1 MRRLTNN
8 WLFGA
13 VSPLLTG
20 RLDSDIYGNSC
31 AELLNM
37 KVHRQGGIS
46 RRPPLKKKLETGAY
60 KRMIPFII
68 DKTHVYA
75 VLLGAGAINVYDYL
89 NNTLVGDTL
98 TLPTHSESVHSW
110 ANISA
115 NQCAEVKYAQYY
127 NDLYLVHPMFPL
139 MRIRYSSIFTVSTPQ
154 VFVNQDVK
162 PHYIKL
168 TITMNQTVSA
178 ENISFTFDGV
188 NHSFSIQP
196 TTSASAIITVLNS
209 YDYPGWTV
217 ETESNTISF
226 TPIGTMDKYIQY
238 DFNDSDLFRFSD
250 GSGNPPSSFTPVF
263 SLEDLDE
270 DELGVV
276 YGSDDFNDCYL
287 NRMNDLGVYEFAS
300 DIAIVAEKMFLTV
313 NGNPCNIYASRPYGT
328 SQIVYPKRSNDTILD
343 FVQFE
348 LVMTENTTM
357 KDEADLPVSIIKDTT
372 GEVVYEGVS
381 TDQKLWFTPSANQIT
396 DRKSLDE
403 YRKGKYVNGDY
414 VAYSANEFVVEYESG
429 QPNIVKKLKR
439 ITTSATTEVDYIER
453 VEVYYR
459 TYDETVD
466 TSKLTYDRTTHEYAT
481 DRYFLKLNSTDAETF
496 ISEHPDV
503 QYEHTSYGYFFEVE
517 ITDDGYAG
525 LQNRYEKT
533 KDNYLNSRAAYYTR
547 SGSGTSQ
554 EPYVYTYVTN
564 AKLEDISTYY
574 EKSVV
579 FTESSDLPSSAEV
592 CEYGYQYVYSGTYNQ
607 LRATYLDN
615 GMIGS
620 LTYNDV
626 EVIKAIPYYQ
636 FDMSVESNIYETSV
650 EVDKVA
656 TASTSMEFQLSS
668 GRNDRIE
675 WMRLGDYVM
684 VGTESSEWRLDSDM
698 NALSSTAKMYSSFG
712 SDNGL
717 SINLGT
723 DVVFLQRGNGLRLFY
738 KDYYGL
744 QNVELTLTNPDI
756 MKGSIKELAGMVT
769 PEPAIYALKTNG
781 DITALCVDRNNGVQ
795 AFSAWTFTSEK
806 PVSICVL
813 ENDSTQILVALMS
826 DGTHTYIAEFDS
838 TEILHFA
845 DCGYQFRKTEDT
857 TIVSQKTY
865 YAKRGEVFE
874 EALPVINPK
883 TEGLYEFGL
892 YDDVRNYVS
901 RMTANPFDT
910 VLQDGSVT
918 IGIAK
923 NVSKMIFRCLD
934 TGHLITY
941 FNPKDKT
948 LTRSPI
954 CCDSTGTYERGLA
967 DHAVNVNGG
976 TTRDLMISVESVGDE
991 PMTLLAMAYELRM
1004 NRNG

>member
-31 AELLNM
+31 SELLNM

-46 RRPPLKKKLETGAY
+46 RRPPLKKKIETGAY

-75 VLLGAGAINVYDYL
+75 VLLGAGAIDVYDYL
-89 NNTLVGDTL
+89 NNSLVGGL

-115 NQCAEVKYAQYY
+115 NQCSEVKFAQYY
-127 NDLYLVHPMFPL
+127 NDLYMVHPSFPL
-139 MRIRYSSIFTVSTPQ
+139 MRVRYSTGFVVSTPQ

-162 PHYIKL
+162 PHYIQL
-168 TITMNQTVSA
+168 SITMSQTVTA
-178 ENISFTFDGV
+178 ENIVFTFDGV
-188 NHSFSIQP
+188 RHSFSIQP
-196 TTSASAIITVLNS
+196 STSASAIISVLMA
-209 YDYPGWTV
+209 YDYPGWDI
-217 ETESNTISF
+217 ESESNTIKF
-226 TPIGTMDKYIQY
+226 TPKETIDKYIQY
-238 DFNDSDLFRFSD
+238 NLNDPDQFGFTD
-250 GSGNPPSSFTPVF
+250 NSGNPPVSFTSVF

-270 DELGVV
+270 DDLGVV

-287 NRMNDLGVYEFAS
+287 NRVNDLGVYEFAS
-300 DIAIVAEKMFLTV
+300 DIAIVAEKMFLAV

-328 SQIVYPKRSNDTILD
+328 SQIVYPKRSNDSILD

-348 LVMTENTTM
+348 LVMSENTTM
-357 KDEADLPVSIIKDTT
+357 KEEADLPVAIMKDTT
-372 GEVVYEGVS
+372 GEVVYEGTS

-396 DRKSLDE
+396 DKKSLDE
-403 YRKGKYVNGDY
+403 YRKGRYVNGVY
-414 VAYSANEFVVEYESG
+414 EEYSAHELVPVYDTTDT
-429 QPNIVKKLKR
+429 NIITKLKR
-439 ITTSATTEVDYIER
+439 ITITETTEEEYIT
-453 VEVYYR
+453 R
-459 TYDETVD
+459 TYGFYPTDDAELMMN
-466 TSKLTYDRTTHEYAT
+466 KLSHSSYTHEYSNNKYYIQSGSEYALAT
-481 DRYFLKLNSTDAETF
+481 ISDSGTGGLKYDYQ
-496 ISEHPDV
+496 P
-503 QYEHTSYGYFFEVE
+503 
-517 ITDDGYAG
+517 
-525 LQNRYEKT
+525 T
-533 KDNYLNSRAAYYTR
+533 KDNYINPRAEYFNS
-547 SGSGTSQ
+547 SHQ
-554 EPYVYTYVTN
+554 YVSNPVL
-564 AKLEDISTYY
+564 ADIRTYY
-574 EKSVV
+574 ERTVI
-579 FTESSDLPSSAEV
+579 FTDLSLYPIYEQT
-592 CEYGYQYVYSGTYNQ
+592 YQYVYTGTTNQ
-607 LRATYLDN
+607 LKAKYLDN

-620 LTYNDV
+620 LSYNGV
-626 EVIKAIPYYQ
+626 ETIKAIPYYQ
-636 FDMSVESNIYETSV
+636 FDMSTEANVYEKSID
-650 EVDKVA
+650 VDKVA
-656 TASTSMEFQLSS
+656 TASTAMEFQLAS

-675 WMRLGDYVM
+675 WIRLGDYLM
-684 VGTESSEWRLDSDM
+684 VGTECAEWRLDSDI
-698 NALSSTAKMYSSFG
+698 NALSSASRMYSSFG

-756 MKGSIKELAGMVT
+756 MGGSIKELAGMVV
-769 PEPAIYALKTNG
+769 PEPSIYALKSNG

-795 AFSAWTFTSEK
+795 AFTVWTFTTEK
-806 PVSICVL
+806 PVSLCVL
-813 ENDSTQILVALMS
+813 ENDSTQILVALIH
-826 DGTHTYIAEFDS
+826 DGTHTYIAEFDT

-845 DCGYQFRKTEDT
+845 DCGYQFRLTEDT
-857 TIVSQKTY
+857 TPVSGKVY
-865 YAKRGEVFE
+865 YVKVGDIFT
-874 EALPVINPK
+874 EAENVVNPK
-883 TEGLYEFGL
+883 SEGLYEFGL
-892 YDDVRNYVS
+892 YDNVRNYVS

-910 VLQDGSVT
+910 VMQDGSVT

-934 TGHLITY
+934 TGHVITY

-954 CCDSTGTYERGLA
+954 CCDSTGAYERGLA

-991 PMTLLAMAYELRM
+991 PMNLLAMAYELRI
-1004 NRNG
+1004 NKNGY

>member
-8 WLFGA
+8 WLFGE

-89 NNTLVGDTL
+89 NNSLVGGL

-115 NQCAEVKYAQYY
+115 NQCSEVKFAQYY
-127 NDLYLVHPMFPL
+127 NDLYMVHPMFPL
-139 MRIRYSSIFTVSTPQ
+139 MRVRYSTGFVVSTPQ

-162 PHYIKL
+162 PHYIQL
-168 TITMNQTVSA
+168 AITMSQTVEA
-178 ENISFTFDGV
+178 ENVVFTFDGV
-188 NHSFSIQP
+188 RHSFSIQP
-196 TTSASAIITVLNS
+196 STSAAAVITVLKS
-209 YDYPGWTV
+209 FDYPGW
-217 ETESNTISF
+217 EIESESNVMKF
-226 TPIGTMDKYIQY
+226 TPKETIDKYIQY
-238 DFNDSDLFRFSD
+238 NLNDPDQFGFTD
-250 GSGNPPSSFTPVF
+250 NSGNPPTSFTPAF

-276 YGSDDFNDCYL
+276 YGEDDFPDCYL
-287 NRMNDLGVYEFAS
+287 NRLNDLGVYEFAS
-300 DIAIVAEKMFLTV
+300 DIAIVAEKMFLAV

-328 SQIVYPKRSNDTILD
+328 SQIVYPKRSNDSILD

-357 KDEADLPVSIIKDTT
+357 KEESDLPVSIMKDST
-372 GEVVYEGVS
+372 GEVVYEGTT

-396 DRKSLDE
+396 TKQSLDE
-403 YRKGKYVNGDY
+403 YRHGRYVNGVY
-414 VAYSANEFVVEYESG
+414 EEYSANELVPVYDTT
-429 QPNIVKKLKR
+429 QTNIITKLKR
-439 ITTSATTEVDYIER
+439 ITTTETTEVEFIT
-453 VEVYYR
+453 R
-459 TYDETVD
+459 TYDYFPTDD
-466 TSKLTYDRTTHEYAT
+466 TEAWASKLTHNSSTHEYASKDYYVYQNGGYVLAQVSDSGT
-481 DRYFLKLNSTDAETF
+481 GGLKYDYQ
-496 ISEHPDV
+496 P
-503 QYEHTSYGYFFEVE
+503 
-517 ITDDGYAG
+517 
-525 LQNRYEKT
+525 T
-533 KDNYLNSRAAYYTR
+533 KDNYINTKAEYFNSSHEYVSNPVLDDIR
-547 SGSGTSQ
+547 S
-554 EPYVYTYVTN
+554 
-564 AKLEDISTYY
+564 YY
-574 EKSVV
+574 ERTVV
-579 FTESSDLPSSAEV
+579 FTDLSLYPIFEHT
-592 CEYGYQYVYSGTYNQ
+592 YQYVYTGTSNQ
-607 LRATYLDN
+607 LKTKYLEN

-620 LTYNDV
+620 MSYNDV
-626 EVIKAIPYYQ
+626 ETIKAIPYYQ
-636 FDMSVESNIYETSV
+636 FDMSTEANIYEKSID
-650 EVDKVA
+650 VDKVA
-656 TASTSMEFQLSS
+656 TASTAMEFQLAT
-668 GRNDRIE
+668 GKNDRIS
-675 WMRLGDYVM
+675 WMEFGDYLM
-684 VGTESSEWRLDSDM
+684 IGTECSEFRIDSGI
-698 NALSSTAKMYSSFG
+698 NALKQDSVKYSDFG
-712 SDNGL
+712 SNNGQ
-717 SINLGT
+717 SISLGT
-723 DVVFLQRGNGLRLFY
+723 DVIFLQRGNGLRLFY

-756 MKGSIKELAGMVT
+756 MGGSIKELAGMVV
-769 PEPAIYALKTNG
+769 PEPSIYALKSNG

-795 AFSAWTFTSEK
+795 AFTGWTFTTEK
-806 PVSICVL
+806 PVSLCVL
-813 ENDSTQILVALMS
+813 ENDSTQVLVALIH
-826 DGTHTYIAEFDS
+826 DGTHTYIAEFDT

-845 DCGYQFRKTEDT
+845 DCGYQFRLTEDT
-857 TIVSQKTY
+857 TPVSGKVY
-865 YAKRGEVFE
+865 YVKVGEIFT
-874 EALPVINPK
+874 EAENVVNPK
-883 TEGLYEFGL
+883 EEGLYEFGL
-892 YDDVRNYVS
+892 YDNVRNYVS

-910 VLQDGSVT
+910 VMQDGSVT

-934 TGHLITY
+934 TGHVITY

-1004 NRNG
+1004 NKNG